1 MSVPGRIAQLREQLQ
16 SGRVAAAQGLVQRLF
31 ADRPGDPRVLAALR
45 AIYGQGERAA
55 AWLLNELQ
63 QRHASSPGDLAA
75 AAQLVDLLA
84 DAGKAAE
91 ATRVLDATRTAV
103 NQDPDLLYQVA
114 HLYERAGQKATTE
127 KVLADV
133 LALEPDHAPAANDLG
148 YTLAEDGR
156 DLERAESLARLAV
169 HAEPANASF
178 LDSLGWVL
186 YKRGKLAEARDN
198 LQKSAESGGAEDAAA
213 GPDPVVLDHLG
224 DAVYRMGDA
233 AAAGEQWG
241 RAVKRL
247 ADMPAEQ
254 RDRDDLKQLRLQL
267 DRKRKQLDAG
277 QPVSTAPVAETP
289 RVGSGRGRAQGATP
303 PG

>member
-1 MSVPGRIAQLREQLQ
+1 MAASYATKDDLRLTPT
-16 SGRVAAAQGLVQRLF
+16 RVARARNFQACYQRL
-31 ADRPGDPRVLAALR
+31 VAA
-45 AIYGQGERAA
+45 
-55 AWLLNELQ
+55 
-63 QRHASSPGDLAA
+63 
-75 AAQLVDLLA
+75 
-84 DAGKAAE
+84 AGKAAE
-91 ATRVLDATRTAV
+91 AIRVLDATRAAV

-114 HLYERAGQKATTE
+114 HLYERVGQKATTE

-133 LALEPDHAPAANDLG
+133 LALEPGHAPAANDLG

-169 HAEPANASF
+169 GAEPANASF

-186 YKRGKLAEARDN
+186 YKRGKLAEAREN
-198 LQKSAESGGAEDAAA
+198 LQKSAESTGGEEAAA

-224 DAVYRMGDA
+224 DAIYRLGDV

-247 ADMPAEQ
+247 ADMPADQ

-267 DRKRKQLDAG
+267 DRKRRQLDAG

-289 RVGSGRGRAQGATP
+289 RSSGGRGQPQGASS